1 MKRYI
6 KTGISKKGFV
16 DYVVIINLHMDDLV
30 DLAAGRRISE
40 PPRPTNEHIPFTEEQ
55 LIQYNDA
62 VDTIINAIGDQGFE
76 LQASSHQSQ
85 ESYSYYAISK
95 LKDFPQYGKFTMI
108 FRISQHDDK
117 HHDSDSPM
125 VRNAIIR
132 TIDVEI
138 GSMASEYRAQQ
149 QVQKY
154 SDEFKSLVKQVSE
167 SEPVESSL
175 ELRVEDSSKIYSD
188 GEFEV
193 TVWEVSRKEAL
204 NYAKECVE
212 SWYDGVSGDGSVYIE
227 YDDGSYFY
235 ADETEN
241 INLANFKKQHI
252 KTIIID
258 DGSGYTIYGPYEL
271 DDNLIPQVK

>member
-6 KTGISKKGFV
+6 KSDNHKQQFI
-16 DYVVIINLHMDDLV
+16 DYVVIVNLHMDSLV
-30 DLAAGRRISE
+30 DLAASRRISE
-40 PPRPTNEHIPFTEEQ
+40 PLRPTKDHIPFNEDQ

-76 LQASSHQSQ
+76 LQSSSHQSH

-132 TIDVEI
+132 TVEVEI
-138 GSMASEYRAQQ
+138 GSMASEYKAQQ

-167 SEPVESSL
+167 SESIESSIDF
-175 ELRVEDSSKIYSD
+175 RVEDNSKIYSD
-188 GEFEV
+188 GEFE
-193 TVWEVSRKEAL
+193 
-204 NYAKECVE
+204 
-212 SWYDGVSGDGSVYIE
+212 
-227 YDDGSYFY
+227 
-235 ADETEN
+235 
-241 INLANFKKQHI
+241 
-252 KTIIID
+252 TI
-258 DGSGYTIYGPYEL
+258 
-271 DDNLIPQVK
+271 V

>member
-6 KTGISKKGFV
+6 KSDNYKQQFI
-16 DYVVIINLHMDDLV
+16 DYVVIVNLHMDSLV
-30 DLAAGRRISE
+30 DLAASRRISE
-40 PPRPTNEHIPFTEEQ
+40 PLRPTKDHIPFNEDQ

-76 LQASSHQSQ
+76 LQSSSHQSH

-132 TIDVEI
+132 TVEVEI
-138 GSMASEYRAQQ
+138 GSMASEYKAQQ

-167 SEPVESSL
+167 SESIESSIDF
-175 ELRVEDSSKIYSD
+175 RVEDTSKIYSD
-188 GEFEV
+188 GEFE
-193 TVWEVSRKEAL
+193 
-204 NYAKECVE
+204 
-212 SWYDGVSGDGSVYIE
+212 
-227 YDDGSYFY
+227 
-235 ADETEN
+235 
-241 INLANFKKQHI
+241 
-252 KTIIID
+252 TI
-258 DGSGYTIYGPYEL
+258 
-271 DDNLIPQVK
+271 V